1 MKKGLALLL
10 CFALCLGLSACGGS
24 ESSTSGKYGHLIS
37 MLEDGNYTGAVNYIN
52 QLAYEA
58 AQQDKGENPDATS
71 KHMPYLLNTWEEY
84 NPPEGEQASV
94 SVTLKE
100 DGTCIIGEK
109 NYLWSINNESDT
121 GAYIQILDG
130 ATQAYTMSVSVNSKG
145 QYSANVYDHTVA

>member
-58 AQQDKGENPDATS
+58 AQQDKGENQDSAS

-84 NPPEGEQASV
+84 NTPEGEQASV

-100 DGTCIIGEK
+100 DGTYALPSSEYALNAARNAI
-109 NYLWSINNESDT
+109 INNEVAARGIELSDEEI
-121 GAYIQILDG
+121 AAL
-130 ATQAYTMSVSVNSKG
+130 AEKG
-145 QYSANVYDHTVA
+145 II